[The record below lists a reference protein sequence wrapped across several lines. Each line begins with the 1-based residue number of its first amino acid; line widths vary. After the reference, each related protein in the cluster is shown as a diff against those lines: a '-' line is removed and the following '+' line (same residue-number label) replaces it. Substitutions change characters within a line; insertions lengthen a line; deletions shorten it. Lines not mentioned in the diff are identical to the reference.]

1 MRHLEK
7 IFKALANR
15 RRLAIIFYLKRI
27 SEANVGNVAVEIKL
41 SLKATSRHLVQLER
55 AGILEKEQRSK
66 EVFYR
71 CARSLILVIE
81 NAIAEL

>member
-1 MRHLEK
+1 MKHLEK

-15 RRLAIIFYLKRI
+15 RRLAIVFYLKRAPG
-27 SEANVGNVAVEIKL
+27 ANVGGIAAEIKL
-41 SLKATSRHLVQLER
+41 SLRATSRHLVQLER

-66 EVFYR
+66 EVFYK